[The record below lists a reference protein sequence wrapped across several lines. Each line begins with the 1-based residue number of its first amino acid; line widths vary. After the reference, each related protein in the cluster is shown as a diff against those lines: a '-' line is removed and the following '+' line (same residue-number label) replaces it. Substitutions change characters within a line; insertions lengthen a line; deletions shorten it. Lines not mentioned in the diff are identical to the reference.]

1 MTLESLEVE
10 SSCPP
15 NRHSPSFLQLSQL
28 ISPLALPLT
37 LNSSLNMEEKT
48 SVILHDR
55 QLVGANG
62 GEQPSTPLL
71 LPPPRLPPSFSDSSS
86 LFALPGL
93 TVFYQLRSYTL
104 SIDLSHNDLF
114 GPDGLKVL
122 LEGLVDLNDVN
133 GKGKGSESKLRS
145 LKLTDCGLG
154 FIDGDG
160 E

>member
-1 MTLESLEVE
+1 MEVSSLRPL
-10 SSCPP
+10 C
-15 NRHSPSFLQLSQL
+15 SFL
-28 ISPLALPLT
+28 LPL
-37 LNSSLNMEEKT
+37 
-48 SVILHDR
+48 
-55 QLVGANG
+55 
-62 GEQPSTPLL
+62 
-71 LPPPRLPPSFSDSSS
+71 LPPSFSALTQL

-122 LEGLVDLNDVN
+122 LEGLVDLNDVH